1 MTDLSQTIGH
11 LINGQ
16 IVQDAERS
24 QPVFNP
30 STGEISKH
38 VGLASKATVEEA
50 IATAQAAYPAWRQTP
65 PLKRARVMFRF
76 KQLLEENAEA
86 LATVATLAGYKAHRS
101 FYDDQR
107 SNRQGQ
113 HMVSVSYKDEVGT
126 SSLSS
131 EVIDYDG
138 YVYCVSVPS
147 KMIVVRRQGTTAICG
162 NTEHAVMMAGG
173 ADDEMATYDRLF
185 DTYPTGILSV
195 VSDTWDLWT
204 VLTKHLPALKEK
216 IMSRDGT
223 LVIRPDSGVP
233 EDIICGD
240 PTEPEGSPANKGV
253 VQLLWE
259 EFGGIENEK
268 GYKLLDSH
276 VGVIYGDSITLE
288 RAEEILNR
296 LEAMGFV
303 SSTCVFGI
311 GSFTYQFVTRDTY
324 GFAMKATWV
333 EVNGEG
339 RAIFKDPITDK
350 GDKKSA
356 RGLLAVRKNDAGE
369 LELHQDQTW
378 NQVRHSMLQRVWV
391 NGNFEFKENI
401 RAIRARLG
409 VQS

>member
-1 MTDLSQTIGH
+1 
-11 LINGQ
+11 
-16 IVQDAERS
+16 
-24 QPVFNP
+24 
-30 STGEISKH
+30 
-38 VGLASKATVEEA
+38 
-50 IATAQAAYPAWRQTP
+50 
-65 PLKRARVMFRF
+65 
-76 KQLLEENAEA
+76 
-86 LATVATLAGYKAHRS
+86 
-101 FYDDQR
+101 
-107 SNRQGQ
+107 
-113 HMVSVSYKDEVGT
+113 
-126 SSLSS
+126 
-131 EVIDYDG
+131 
-138 YVYCVSVPS
+138 
-147 KMIVVRRQGTTAICG
+147 
-162 NTEHAVMMAGG
+162 
-173 ADDEMATYDRLF
+173 
-185 DTYPTGILSV
+185 
-195 VSDTWDLWT
+195 
-204 VLTKHLPALKEK
+204 
-216 IMSRDGT
+216 MSRDGT